1 VLEAVPAL
9 QSAAAVGLDGM
20 MLGEREAGELLLVE
34 TVTGNYFD
42 VLGVQPVLGRGFLPE
57 ETVVGRSLPV
67 VVLGHGLWQDRFA
80 GDPEVL
86 GETLR
91 LGGKSFTV
99 IGVAPETLSSR
110 LLSLRPDVWIPLGVP
125 GAGGRRTM
133 AELRRRG
140 DHSYIVMG
148 RLAEGSTLEQ
158 AQAQLSVLGKRLVDE
173 SPIEW
178 QLEGDRA
185 RIFTA
190 LSERDSRVNPDARIV
205 MGFMALFLLVASG
218 LILLIGC
225 SNVASLFL
233 ARAYDRRRE
242 MAVRIALGAGRRR
255 LVAMLLVESLVP
267 ALAGGAFGI
276 SLTVLAMRALA
287 QVSLPVG
294 IPVSFN
300 IGVDARVVLF
310 ALLVAV
316 AASLIFGLVPALQ
329 SASPNLVTALKRS
342 GDAGG
347 RRAGRF
353 GFRDLLVV
361 AQVGASVVLLVGA
374 GLFLRGLQ
382 SALETDL
389 GFNSDA
395 VAMMTRS
402 LSEEETTPESAREY
416 YRDLIQHLRE
426 VEVGDREL
434 TLIPPTTVAS
444 QVDVQYLVPRLASKL
459 FAFGGAFGLI
469 LSVIGVYG
477 LVSFAVSRR
486 TREMAIRMALGARA
500 DQILSRVVRDGI
512 RLVVMGLAG
521 GMVVVVALAYVARL
535 ILYGVSPVDPIALVT
550 GAAVILVAALAACIL
565 PALRAT
571 RIDALAT
578 LLND

>member
-1 VLEAVPAL
+1 
-9 QSAAAVGLDGM
+9 M
-20 MLGEREAGELLLVE
+20 VE